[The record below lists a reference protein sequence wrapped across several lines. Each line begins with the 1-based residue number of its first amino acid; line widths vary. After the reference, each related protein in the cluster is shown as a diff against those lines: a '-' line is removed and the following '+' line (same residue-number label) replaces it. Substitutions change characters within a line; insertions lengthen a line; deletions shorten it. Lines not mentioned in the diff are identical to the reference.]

1 MYSPA
6 ILSRPREKIKLM
18 RNRWKEFVTS
28 CSHSSNNFYAKVQG
42 VPRNLT
48 VTRRLR
54 KVVFDLYNS
63 LQHFFVNLTLKQYGS
78 RVKNHKITLVLM

>member
-1 MYSPA
+1 MDSPA
-6 ILSRPREKIKLM
+6 ILSRCKENFKVM
-18 RNRWKEFVTS
+18 RNHWNEFATS
-28 CSHSSNNFYAKVQG
+28 CSSSSNNFYAKVQG

-78 RVKNHKITLVLM
+78 RVKNHKITQVLM